1 MDIKVLS
8 STKPGYVLSTN
19 EALKFGGMAAGICYM
34 PDSFETILNES
45 EELTKKRMNQTL
57 CSGHHS
63 VFDHCSYGILLE
75 GIPKILAMI
84 INNEKEYSTSEK
96 SARYTQMKPSPEEQI
111 LYDKWLLIFADCI
124 KRRYPDLTE
133 VAVKKLAQ
141 ENARYLISV
150 FTPTTM
156 LYTTTIRQ
164 LNYIMYW
171 FEKFIAADRCGAFQD
186 MIKPYMVEFLE
197 MTKPL
202 CVAELNDEAK
212 GRELSLFSNKECGF
226 EEYFGEVYSTS
237 YLGSFAQLA
246 QAQRH
251 RTIDYRMSFPFDTQ
265 YYIPPIISDDN
276 ELVEDWLRDMG
287 KVAPFYPQGTM
298 VQICE
303 RGTYEKFILK
313 TKERLCSSA
322 QLEVSR
328 QTYETLQKYLKG
340 TADYL
345 VSKAVY
351 RSLKQCDSQS
361 RCGAGYKCL
370 NPCKW
375 GKNQLDRLI

>member
-1 MDIKVLS
+1 
-8 STKPGYVLSTN
+8 
-19 EALKFGGMAAGICYM
+19 
-34 PDSFETILNES
+34 
-45 EELTKKRMNQTL
+45 
-57 CSGHHS
+57 
-63 VFDHCSYGILLE
+63 
-75 GIPKILAMI
+75 MI
-84 INNEKEYSTSEK
+84 INNENEYSTSEK
-96 SARYTQMKPSPEEQI
+96 SARYTQMKPSPEEQV

-124 KRRYPDLTE
+124 KHHYPDLTE
-133 VAVKKLAQ
+133 VAVRKLAQ

-156 LYTTTIRQ
+156 LYTTTFRQ
-164 LNYIMYW
+164 LNYIMHW
-171 FEKFIAADRCGAFQD
+171 FEKFIAEDHKSKFRD
-186 MIKPYMVEFLE
+186 MVKPYMVEFLG
-197 MTKPL
+197 MTKSL
-202 CVAELNDEAK
+202 YVAELNDEAK
-212 GRELSLFSNKECGF
+212 ERELSLFNNSQCGF

-251 RTIDYRMSFPFDTQ
+251 RTLDYKMSFPTRPQ
-265 YYIPPIISDDN
+265 YYVPPMLSGD
-276 ELVEDWLRDMG
+276 DWLIKDWLSDMW
-287 KVAPFYPQGTM
+287 KVSQSYPQGMM
-298 VQICE
+298 VRICE

-313 TKERLCSSA
+313 TKERLCSFA

-340 TADYL
+340 TDNYL

-351 RSLKQCDSQS
+351 GKLKQCDSQS